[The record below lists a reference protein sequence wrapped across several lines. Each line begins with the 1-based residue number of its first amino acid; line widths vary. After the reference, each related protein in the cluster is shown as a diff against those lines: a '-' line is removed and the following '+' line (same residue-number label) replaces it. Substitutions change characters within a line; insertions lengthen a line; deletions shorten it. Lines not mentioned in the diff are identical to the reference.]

1 MRIAAARLAA
11 PFALALGLA
20 AASGAHA
27 ADDPLRQPRSDDGVK
42 ATEAAWVAALKARD
56 VATLDRLLA
65 DDFVDTTWQGA
76 LRRKPAILGALTAQG
91 GQPNEIYDL
100 SVVRRGDTAI
110 CRGLN
115 TIHGPDGAV
124 RARLRFTDVFLYGA
138 DGWRA
143 VSAQETLVA
152 QP

>member
-1 MRIAAARLAA
+1 MRIAAALAA
-11 PFALALGLA
+11 SFALGLA
-20 AASGAHA
+20 SVLGAHA
-27 ADDPLRQPRSDDGVK
+27 ATDPLRQPRSDDGVK

-76 LRRKPAILGALTAQG
+76 QRGKPAMLSALATQG
-91 GQPNEIYDL
+91 GQPNDISDL
-100 SVVRRGDTAI
+100 SVARHGDTAI

-124 RARLRFTDVFLYGA
+124 RARLRFTDVFLYDAG
-138 DGWRA
+138 GWRA

-152 QP
+152 QPAP